1 MMAHPIFSSP
11 PCSPNAPVN
20 RGVSEADLSDIV
32 RRGPACGSDAR
43 DAFRPGIQ
51 VAPGVPGGDGLAGGA
66 AGCVDAHHLAHGHGQ
81 QLEGV
86 LLPQLGFGCQGDFGN
101 VLQCANIRWL
111 YARLDHLVMIHG
123 HMVVGM
129 LYAPFQALQ
138 LDCFDFASL
147 CAFDLRVPDRHG
159 KTLLPYCLF
168 PRRRPFLLGYLAT
181 LAERRAVV
189 L

>member
-20 RGVSEADLSDIV
+20 RVYPKLICAMSSAV
-32 RRGPACGSDAR
+32 APPAVAM
-43 DAFRPGIQ
+43 PGIQ
-51 VAPGVPGGDGLAGGA
+51 VPPGVPGGDGLAGGA
-66 AGCVDAHHLAHGHGQ
+66 AGGVDAHHLAHGHGQ

-129 LYAPFQALQ
+129 LYAPFQAFQ

>member
-1 MMAHPIFSSP
+1 MGTASSLKGYCSRSSVLVVRGILEMSFS
-11 PCSPNAPVN
+11 V
-20 RGVSEADLSDIV
+20 RISD
-32 RRGPACGSDAR
+32 
-43 DAFRPGIQ
+43 
-51 VAPGVPGGDGLAGGA
+51 
-66 AGCVDAHHLAHGHGQ
+66 
-81 QLEGV
+81 
-86 LLPQLGFGCQGDFGN
+86 GF
-101 VLQCANIRWL
+101 

-123 HMVVGM
+123 HMVVGV
-129 LYAPFQALQ
+129 LYAPFEPFQ
-138 LDCFDFASL
+138 LDRFDFASL

>member
-1 MMAHPIFSSP
+1 MIG
-11 PCSPNAPVN
+11 APDLLQSAVQPE
-20 RGVSEADLSDIV
+20 RAGKQGVSEADLSDIV

-66 AGCVDAHHLAHGHGQ
+66 AGGVDAHHLAHGHGQ

-123 HMVVGM
+123 HMVVGV
-129 LYAPFQALQ
+129 LYAPFEPFQ
-138 LDCFDFASL
+138 LDRFDFASL